1 MKTTNFLYLQGLTDI
16 FTIYINSLS
25 CIVTF
30 YITSEKSVK
39 KVKPQTA

>member
-16 FTIYINSLS
+16 LTIYINSLH
-25 CIVTF
+25 CTVTY

-39 KVKPQTA
+39 KV